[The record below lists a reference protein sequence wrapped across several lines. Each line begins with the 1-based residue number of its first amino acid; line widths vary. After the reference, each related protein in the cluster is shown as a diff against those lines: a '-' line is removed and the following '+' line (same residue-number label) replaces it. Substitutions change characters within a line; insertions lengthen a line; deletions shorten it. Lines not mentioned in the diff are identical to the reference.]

1 MTTHLKAVQS
11 GVDVVI
17 IGSNEL
23 FREGLRQILTGQDF
37 KVAAAVGDYAAALDS
52 VGATSPDL
60 VIVDADTIDEG
71 ISICT
76 LLRGAFE
83 QARIV
88 VMAEPHDLA
97 TISRAFTAGV
107 DGYLAKAISCNSLI
121 GALRLIMMGEKIVPS
136 EALAELTSLC
146 CQRPSL
152 DISAA
157 GQDIGLTEREIEIL
171 GRLVH
176 GEANKQISRK
186 LQIAEA
192 TVKVHIK
199 AVLRKLKVSNR
210 TQAAIWAVNRGL
222 VADPTVRQ
230 QYAA

>member
-1 MTTHLKAVQS
+1 MTAHLKAVR
-11 GVDVVI
+11 GVVDVI
-17 IGSNEL
+17 IVGSNEL
-23 FREGLRQILTGQDF
+23 FREGLRQILIAQDF
-37 KVAAAVGDYAAALDS
+37 RVVAAVAEYATALDAVGLEMPELIIVNPDS
-52 VGATSPDL
+52 
-60 VIVDADTIDEG
+60 IDEG

-76 LLRGAFE
+76 LLRGAFA

-88 VMAEPHDLA
+88 MMAEPHDLA
-97 TISRAFTAGV
+97 TISRAFAAGA
-107 DGYLAKAISCNSLI
+107 DGYLSKTISCNSLV
-121 GALRLIMMGEKIVPS
+121 GALRLIMMGEKVVPS

-146 CQRPSL
+146 SQRPAL

-222 VADPTVRQ
+222 VADPTARQ